1 MDILGSKMAHPCNS
15 GLALRTF
22 SEFCRMKGANR
33 CMKILLAVFL
43 EKIQLG
49 QFDLFRPFC
58 IVGLG
63 MIEIEPSHCYYWIL
77 NQSGHDFSVKHLCDE
92 YCMDIM

>member
-43 EKIQLG
+43 EKISIG
-49 QFDLFRPFC
+49 A
-58 IVGLG
+58 
-63 MIEIEPSHCYYWIL
+63 
-77 NQSGHDFSVKHLCDE
+77 N
-92 YCMDIM
+92 